1 MKFQEESLILQL
13 LQEIKHALLE
23 FDNNDEIRC
32 IIITGNERA
41 FAAGA
46 DIKQM
51 ESRGAVT
58 TNPLLNPFAWVNFV
72 KAVKSGAWKD
82 QAWKAGAAAA
92 PRDNVTRD
100 KFFRDNSKKD

>member
-1 MKFQEESLILQL
+1 MKPPDDRERRILA
-13 LQEIKHALLE
+13 ETYSPENVAKMASVH
-23 FDNNDEIRC
+23 
-32 IIITGNERA
+32 GMS
-41 FAAGA
+41 A
-46 DIKQM
+46 DANYRYGQNQFIKQM

-72 KAVKSGAWKD
+72 KAVKSGAWRD
-82 QAWKAGAAAA
+82 QSWKAGAAAA

>member
-1 MKFQEESLILQL
+1 MASV
-13 LQEIKHALLE
+13 HGMNVN
-23 FDNNDEIRC
+23 DNYRYGQNQ
-32 IIITGNERA
+32 
-41 FAAGA
+41 F
-46 DIKQM
+46 IKQM

-100 KFFRDNSKKD
+100 KFFRDNSKKDQGIDGIRLSNSDILIMD